1 MPGPLHE
8 SLLTLAEAKKKSIWP
23 DILRFHGKKPK
34 ARMRQVK
41 DGEVRP
47 RRRVVTPN
55 STRTPEQQ
63 HGAQSPS
70 KPYVD
75 RRHDARFKGHQGQK
89 KREYTQKEK
98 YLYQKKQAQP
108 ERWVSAG
115 GVVVPSKDDFS
126 KVLVIKPSNNYGP
139 WSFPKGRIDEGETQI
154 VAAAREVLE
163 ETGVRAK
170 ILKVAGRAYLGSGKG
185 SHSVTHYY
193 LMVRTGGTP
202 HATDETEKALF
213 VPWDQAINLFVRSG
227 NKRDPRIAMK
237 AMKSLGLMK

>member
-1 MPGPLHE
+1 MPGPLYE
-8 SLLTLAEAKKKSIWP
+8 SFAELEESPLWRPKF
-23 DILRFHGKKPK
+23 LKPK
-34 ARMRQVK
+34 AKMKRVK
-41 DGEVRP
+41 GSGDM
-47 RRRVVTPN
+47 RRRRIVDPK
-55 STRTPEQQ
+55 QQ
-63 HGAQSPS
+63 SGAQSPS
-70 KPYVD
+70 KPYID
-75 RRHDARFKGHQGQK
+75 RSKEQGFKGFKEPK
-89 KREYTQKEK
+89 KKKKYTQAQT
-98 YLYQKKQAQP
+98 YLYKKKQAEP
-108 ERWVSAG
+108 TKWVSAG

-163 ETGVRAK
+163 ETGIRAK
-170 ILKVAGRAYLGSGKG
+170 VLKLAGRAYLGSGKG

-202 HATDETEKALF
+202 HATDETDKALF

-237 AMKSLGLMK
+237 AMKALGLMK